1 MKRLILIA
9 VFVLTTGTL
18 AAQNYIIVN
27 SEKVFK
33 SIDAYNT
40 ALSTLDKLAEQYQ
53 DMVDA
58 KFAEVETLYNN
69 YMNQKASLTAAT
81 RQTRENDILAK
92 EKAAQEYQETLFG
105 NDGTL
110 MKKRIEMIEPI
121 QKQVFSAIEA
131 YAKQVGADV
140 VLDSANNPTLL
151 YSNPS
156 VDRTQQVIDV
166 LIIYEK
172 NNQTNPCG
180 CIRDGR
186 HIALRTEIR
195 AHQHPGSYLGDAGNE
210 GDADQ
215 HRSLQ

>member
-156 VDRTQQVIDV
+156 VDRTQQDIDV
-166 LIIYEK
+166 LK
-172 NNQTNPCG
+172 K
-180 CIRDGR
+180 
-186 HIALRTEIR
+186 
-195 AHQHPGSYLGDAGNE
+195 
-210 GDADQ
+210 
-215 HRSLQ
+215 

>member
-9 VFVLTTGTL
+9 AFVLSAGTL

-53 DMVDA
+53 DIVDA

-110 MKKRIEMIEPI
+110 MKKRVEMIEPI

-166 LIIYEK
+166 LK
-172 NNQTNPCG
+172 K
-180 CIRDGR
+180 
-186 HIALRTEIR
+186 
-195 AHQHPGSYLGDAGNE
+195 
-210 GDADQ
+210 
-215 HRSLQ
+215 

>member
-9 VFVLTTGTL
+9 AFVLSAGTL

-81 RQTRENDILAK
+81 RHTRENDILAK

-110 MKKRIEMIEPI
+110 MKKRVEMIEPI
-121 QKQVFSAIEA
+121 QKKVFSAIEA

-166 LIIYEK
+166 LK
-172 NNQTNPCG
+172 K
-180 CIRDGR
+180 
-186 HIALRTEIR
+186 
-195 AHQHPGSYLGDAGNE
+195 
-210 GDADQ
+210 
-215 HRSLQ
+215 

>member
-156 VDRTQQVIDV
+156 VDRTQQLIDV
-166 LIIYEK
+166 LK
-172 NNQTNPCG
+172 K
-180 CIRDGR
+180 
-186 HIALRTEIR
+186 
-195 AHQHPGSYLGDAGNE
+195 
-210 GDADQ
+210 
-215 HRSLQ
+215 

>member
-40 ALSTLDKLAEQYQ
+40 ALSPLDKLAEQYQ

-166 LIIYEK
+166 LK
-172 NNQTNPCG
+172 K
-180 CIRDGR
+180 
-186 HIALRTEIR
+186 
-195 AHQHPGSYLGDAGNE
+195 
-210 GDADQ
+210 
-215 HRSLQ
+215 

>member
-9 VFVLTTGTL
+9 AFVLSAGTL

-110 MKKRIEMIEPI
+110 MKKRVEMIEPI
-121 QKQVFSAIEA
+121 QKKVFSAIEA

-151 YSNPS
+151 YSNPRQNS
-156 VDRTQQVIDV
+156 
-166 LIIYEK
+166 K
-172 NNQTNPCG
+172 
-180 CIRDGR
+180 
-186 HIALRTEIR
+186 
-195 AHQHPGSYLGDAGNE
+195 
-210 GDADQ
+210 
-215 HRSLQ
+215 

>member
-9 VFVLTTGTL
+9 AFVLSAGTL

-110 MKKRIEMIEPI
+110 MKKRVEMIEPI
-121 QKQVFSAIEA
+121 QKKIFSAIEA

-166 LIIYEK
+166 LK
-172 NNQTNPCG
+172 K
-180 CIRDGR
+180 
-186 HIALRTEIR
+186 
-195 AHQHPGSYLGDAGNE
+195 
-210 GDADQ
+210 
-215 HRSLQ
+215 

>member
-9 VFVLTTGTL
+9 AFVLTAGTL

-81 RQTRENDILAK
+81 RQARENDILAK

-110 MKKRIEMIEPI
+110 MKKRVEMIEPI

-166 LIIYEK
+166 LK
-172 NNQTNPCG
+172 K
-180 CIRDGR
+180 
-186 HIALRTEIR
+186 
-195 AHQHPGSYLGDAGNE
+195 
-210 GDADQ
+210 
-215 HRSLQ
+215 

>member
-9 VFVLTTGTL
+9 AFVLSVGTL

-110 MKKRIEMIEPI
+110 MKKRVEMIEPI
-121 QKQVFSAIEA
+121 QKKVFSAIEA

-166 LIIYEK
+166 LK
-172 NNQTNPCG
+172 K
-180 CIRDGR
+180 
-186 HIALRTEIR
+186 
-195 AHQHPGSYLGDAGNE
+195 
-210 GDADQ
+210 
-215 HRSLQ
+215 

>member
-9 VFVLTTGTL
+9 AFVLSAGTL

-53 DMVDA
+53 DLVDA

-81 RQTRENDILAK
+81 RQARENDILAK

-140 VLDSANNPTLL
+140 GLDSANNPTLL

-166 LIIYEK
+166 LK
-172 NNQTNPCG
+172 K
-180 CIRDGR
+180 
-186 HIALRTEIR
+186 
-195 AHQHPGSYLGDAGNE
+195 
-210 GDADQ
+210 
-215 HRSLQ
+215 

>member
-33 SIDAYNT
+33 SSDAYNT

-166 LIIYEK
+166 LK
-172 NNQTNPCG
+172 K
-180 CIRDGR
+180 
-186 HIALRTEIR
+186 
-195 AHQHPGSYLGDAGNE
+195 
-210 GDADQ
+210 
-215 HRSLQ
+215 

>member
-9 VFVLTTGTL
+9 AFVLSAGTL

-53 DMVDA
+53 DLVDA

-110 MKKRIEMIEPI
+110 MKKRIEADPETGLFRDRSLCQTGGCRRGARFGQQPDAALLEP
-121 QKQVFSAIEA
+121 Q
-131 YAKQVGADV
+131 
-140 VLDSANNPTLL
+140 
-151 YSNPS
+151 
-156 VDRTQQVIDV
+156 
-166 LIIYEK
+166 
-172 NNQTNPCG
+172 C
-180 CIRDGR
+180 
-186 HIALRTEIR
+186 
-195 AHQHPGSYLGDAGNE
+195 GSYAAGYRRPQKIE
-210 GDADQ
+210 SSK
-215 HRSLQ
+215 H

>member
-110 MKKRIEMIEPI
+110 MIMRIEMIEPI

-166 LIIYEK
+166 LK
-172 NNQTNPCG
+172 K
-180 CIRDGR
+180 
-186 HIALRTEIR
+186 
-195 AHQHPGSYLGDAGNE
+195 
-210 GDADQ
+210 
-215 HRSLQ
+215 

>member
-9 VFVLTTGTL
+9 VFVLTAGTL

-81 RQTRENDILAK
+81 RQARDNDILAK

-166 LIIYEK
+166 LK
-172 NNQTNPCG
+172 K
-180 CIRDGR
+180 
-186 HIALRTEIR
+186 
-195 AHQHPGSYLGDAGNE
+195 
-210 GDADQ
+210 
-215 HRSLQ
+215 

>member
-92 EKAAQEYQETLFG
+92 ETLFG

-166 LIIYEK
+166 LK
-172 NNQTNPCG
+172 K
-180 CIRDGR
+180 
-186 HIALRTEIR
+186 
-195 AHQHPGSYLGDAGNE
+195 
-210 GDADQ
+210 
-215 HRSLQ
+215 

>member
-9 VFVLTTGTL
+9 AFVLSAGTL

-81 RQTRENDILAK
+81 RQARENDILAK

-110 MKKRIEMIEPI
+110 MKKRVEMIEPI
-121 QKQVFSAIEA
+121 QKKVFSAIEA

-166 LIIYEK
+166 LK
-172 NNQTNPCG
+172 K
-180 CIRDGR
+180 
-186 HIALRTEIR
+186 
-195 AHQHPGSYLGDAGNE
+195 
-210 GDADQ
+210 
-215 HRSLQ
+215 

>member
-9 VFVLTTGTL
+9 AFVLSAGTL

-69 YMNQKASLTAAT
+69 YMNQQASLTAAT

-110 MKKRIEMIEPI
+110 MKKRVEMIEPI
-121 QKQVFSAIEA
+121 QKKVFSAIEA

-166 LIIYEK
+166 LK
-172 NNQTNPCG
+172 K
-180 CIRDGR
+180 
-186 HIALRTEIR
+186 
-195 AHQHPGSYLGDAGNE
+195 
-210 GDADQ
+210 
-215 HRSLQ
+215 

>member
-9 VFVLTTGTL
+9 AFVLSAGTL

-110 MKKRIEMIEPI
+110 MKKR
-121 QKQVFSAIEA
+121 VDDR
-131 YAKQVGADV
+131 AD
-140 VLDSANNPTLL
+140 P
-151 YSNPS
+151 
-156 VDRTQQVIDV
+156 
-166 LIIYEK
+166 EK
-172 NNQTNPCG
+172 G
-180 CIRDGR
+180 ILRD
-186 HIALRTEIR
+186 
-195 AHQHPGSYLGDAGNE
+195 
-210 GDADQ
+210 
-215 HRSLQ
+215 RSLCQAGRCRRGARFGQ

>member
-9 VFVLTTGTL
+9 AFVLSAGTL

-33 SIDAYNT
+33 SIDAYNR

-166 LIIYEK
+166 LK
-172 NNQTNPCG
+172 K
-180 CIRDGR
+180 
-186 HIALRTEIR
+186 
-195 AHQHPGSYLGDAGNE
+195 
-210 GDADQ
+210 
-215 HRSLQ
+215 

>member
-140 VLDSANNPTLL
+140 VLDSTNNPTLL

-166 LIIYEK
+166 LK
-172 NNQTNPCG
+172 K
-180 CIRDGR
+180 
-186 HIALRTEIR
+186 
-195 AHQHPGSYLGDAGNE
+195 
-210 GDADQ
+210 
-215 HRSLQ
+215 

>member
-9 VFVLTTGTL
+9 VFVLTTDTL

-166 LIIYEK
+166 LK
-172 NNQTNPCG
+172 K
-180 CIRDGR
+180 
-186 HIALRTEIR
+186 
-195 AHQHPGSYLGDAGNE
+195 
-210 GDADQ
+210 
-215 HRSLQ
+215 

>member
-9 VFVLTTGTL
+9 AFVLSAGTL

-53 DMVDA
+53 DLVDA

-81 RQTRENDILAK
+81 RQARENDILAK

-131 YAKQVGADV
+131 YAKQVRADV

-166 LIIYEK
+166 LK
-172 NNQTNPCG
+172 K
-180 CIRDGR
+180 
-186 HIALRTEIR
+186 
-195 AHQHPGSYLGDAGNE
+195 
-210 GDADQ
+210 
-215 HRSLQ
+215 

>member
-121 QKQVFSAIEA
+121 QKQFFSAIEA

-166 LIIYEK
+166 LK
-172 NNQTNPCG
+172 K
-180 CIRDGR
+180 
-186 HIALRTEIR
+186 
-195 AHQHPGSYLGDAGNE
+195 
-210 GDADQ
+210 
-215 HRSLQ
+215 